1 MNLSQETNSRNFVE
15 SKNELEKFIKEC
27 KKKMR
32 IRKKP
37 INNII
42 INYFYESP
50 QKFFT
55 QYKKSLKY
63 SSYFDICGNSF
74 FIHYFYFLYE
84 EYKFNK
90 RKFSKNDLIN
100 NRILSNIN
108 IYLNNFDQF
117 FEDNKK
123 YLLIKDLH
131 NETSLHK
138 IAKFNDK
145 AFFIKIFL
153 KLNQLGI
160 LNDNLLSIKNI
171 NNETCCDY
179 IFEEIKNKYEYYI
192 YKNEHVYNLLKNF
205 ITIIKINYYTSI
217 FQPLSIEMKI

>member
-63 SSYFDICGNSF
+63 SSYFDICGNSI

-100 NRILSNIN
+100 NIIL
-108 IYLNNFDQF
+108 
-117 FEDNKK
+117 
-123 YLLIKDLH
+123 
-131 NETSLHK
+131 
-138 IAKFNDK
+138 
-145 AFFIKIFL
+145 
-153 KLNQLGI
+153 
-160 LNDNLLSIKNI
+160 
-171 NNETCCDY
+171 
-179 IFEEIKNKYEYYI
+179 
-192 YKNEHVYNLLKNF
+192 
-205 ITIIKINYYTSI
+205 
-217 FQPLSIEMKI
+217 